1 MPGFNLTRPVA
12 AYLREKLNLTPDEEE
27 IALFGLQTI
36 LYPAVGLSLI
46 LFAGWLCG
54 CLRTTLTVALTVLL
68 LRLFSGGAHARSPLA
83 CALLGVIVVPA
94 LGKVAAVTAPLFTP
108 FSLALTVAAGFL
120 PVLVLT
126 ARLAPVDAP
135 AKPVTAPEKRRR
147 LRSLSLLVVLLVTA
161 GQFILL
167 FSGKALALVLAA
179 SLGLWWQTFTLTR
192 AGHRFATILGDLK
205 EGR

>member
-12 AYLREKLNLTPDEEE
+12 AYLREKLHLTPDEEE

-54 CLRTTLTVALTVLL
+54 CFWTTLIVALTVLL

-94 LGKVAAVTAPLFTP
+94 LGKVAAVTAPFFTP

-135 AKPVTAPEKRRR
+135 AKPVTAPEERRR

-161 GQFILL
+161 GQFIPL

-192 AGHRFATILGDLK
+192 AGHRFATILDDLK